1 MESPALAPRLPRPHT
16 SRPARPLPALRPPL
30 SSRSP
35 LGRLCS
41 SAAASVAAPAPS
53 SASPPP
59 PPPGASGGRL
69 SGWPRASAVASAS
82 RQRLPQEEARRPRS
96 RSGPQFSPSFRRR
109 GSWRSGRGRG
119 TGRRG
124 SNGRR
129 TGGYPYLRMR
139 GSPDAVALPPRPPPT
154 AVSTRAGLNDIEHRG
169 GGGPGQCPA
178 GGAFRRDSPFFS
190 QARGSEAVALAVGG
204 VWQSSIFQP
213 LQCA

>member
-1 MESPALAPRLPRPHT
+1 MWNSPAPAARLPRPAPPTHVT
-16 SRPARPLPALRPPL
+16 SGSAPARPRPPL

-35 LGRLCS
+35 LGRLCA
-41 SAAASVAAPAPS
+41 SAADSVAAPAPS

-69 SGWPRASAVASAS
+69 SGWPRASAVALAS

-139 GSPDAVALPPRPPPT
+139 DSPVAVALPPLGRPPPRCPP
-154 AVSTRAGLNDIEHRG
+154 A
-169 GGGPGQCPA
+169 PGSAAFNVGVLGILDSAPQVGRFVEIAPFSLKREEMKPCP
-178 GGAFRRDSPFFS
+178 
-190 QARGSEAVALAVGG
+190 
-204 VWQSSIFQP
+204 
-213 LQCA
+213 